1 MIWRDAP
8 SEGEMPFREVSGKTA
23 FTALYHER
31 LQQIEGAK
39 RFEAE
44 LFHQPV
50 IGNDGYKAYCAVCR
64 GKFSMSIAR
73 GADPENTNWRETLT
87 CQCQLNSRQRAAFH
101 FLAQRSKPLT
111 SLDIYVC
118 EQTTSFY
125 RAIERSAA
133 HVVGSEYLG
142 DDMAGG
148 QINNH
153 GVRHES
159 ATSLTFTDES
169 FDRYLSFDVFEHIPD
184 YLKAFK
190 EAARVLR
197 PGGKLVFTVPFDPG
211 LQEHQIRARV
221 LSDGEIEHLLPPEYH
236 GDPMS
241 QSGVLCFQTFGWDM
255 LDDLKRS
262 GFQTAAAYLYYSRQY
277 GYLGGLP
284 SIFEAV
290 K

>member
-1 MIWRDAP
+1 
-8 SEGEMPFREVSGKTA
+8 MPFHEVLGKAA
-23 FTALYHER
+23 FTSLYHER
-31 LQQIEGAK
+31 LEQIEHAK
-39 RFEAE
+39 RFEAN
-44 LFHQPV
+44 LFHDAQ
-50 IGNDGYKAYCAVCR
+50 ISGDGYKAYCAVCN
-64 GKFSMSIAR
+64 GDFPMSIAR

-87 CQCQLNSRQRAAFH
+87 CQCELNSRQRAAFH
-101 FLAQRSKPLT
+101 FLVQRSKPLD

-118 EQTTSFY
+118 EQTTPFY
-125 RAIERSAA
+125 QAIGRSAGD
-133 HVVGSEYLG
+133 VVGSEYLG
-142 DDMAGG
+142 DNIVGG
-148 QINNH
+148 HINEQ

-184 YLKAFK
+184 YSKAFK

-197 PGGKLVFTVPFDPG
+197 PGGKLIFTVPFNPG
-211 LQEHQIRARV
+211 LQEHQIRAKVRPN
-221 LSDGEIEHLLPPEYH
+221 GEIEHILTPEYH

-241 QSGVLCFQTFGWDM
+241 QAGVLCFQVFGWDM
-255 LDDLKRS
+255 LDDLRRA

-284 SIFEAV
+284 GIFEAV